1 MMGVS
6 KMDATQAPMIDVR
19 ICFFLLDDS
28 PWVGLF
34 YKDDN
39 GYGYCEGIMVS
50 EPNGH
55 PIKNIDEY
63 RLTTVSVPVKSD
75 GSYNPPEI
83 IDKLRDG
90 IDDIIDNNEYDWD
103 AWAKQSIALWES
115 VFGQTERHA
124 W

>member
-34 YKDDN
+34 CKDDDGFGFCDN
-39 GYGYCEGIMVS
+39 IMVS
-50 EPNGH
+50 WPNGH
-55 PIKNIDEY
+55 PIKNIDEIH
-63 RLTTVSVPVKSD
+63 LTTVGVPVRSD
-75 GSYNPPEI
+75 GSYDPPEI
-83 IDKLRDG
+83 IEKLRDEM
-90 IDDIIDNNEYDWD
+90 DEIIDSNEYDWD
-103 AWAKQSIALWES
+103 EQTKQSIALWES